1 MLETIRRIIVPT
13 DFSDL
18 SDIAMRSAVALGRR
32 DSASIHLLH
41 VIRLP
46 FLHTNYDVNVPEAIW
61 EGIRKG
67 TQERMDAARKQLLE
81 AGVAEVEQIVSES
94 LRPAEA
100 IEKFAEEREA
110 DLVVMATHG
119 RAGIKHSFIGSIT
132 ERTLRTS
139 SVPVLAIK
147 DTGAEG
153 LPIRR
158 ILVPTDFSPPSQ
170 EATRLACSLAE
181 RFGAAIDV
189 LYVLE
194 GWPGYLQFAS
204 AEAIDFETRAQAAMG
219 DRLESV
225 KTEMSRSNLS
235 VSAHLRKGIAAD
247 VIVDEADRLGAD
259 LIVMGTHGH
268 RGIAHLALGSVTERS
283 LRMAPCSVLTTHAS
297 LEESSGAG

>member
-1 MLETIRRIIVPT
+1 
-13 DFSDL
+13 
-18 SDIAMRSAVALGRR
+18 
-32 DSASIHLLH
+32 
-41 VIRLP
+41 
-46 FLHTNYDVNVPEAIW
+46 
-61 EGIRKG
+61 
-67 TQERMDAARKQLLE
+67 MDAARNQLLE
-81 AGVAEVEQIVSES
+81 AGITEVEQIVSES
-94 LRPAEA
+94 LKPAEA
-100 IEKFAEEREA
+100 ITKYAEELDA

-119 RAGIKHSFIGSIT
+119 RAGLKHSFIGSIT
-132 ERTLRTS
+132 ERTLRTA

-147 DTGAEG
+147 DSGTEP

-189 LYVLE
+189 LYVLDE
-194 GWPGYLQFAS
+194 WPGYLQFAS
-204 AEAIDFETRAQAAMG
+204 AEAIDFETRARAVMG
-219 DRLESV
+219 DRLEAL

-268 RGIAHLALGSVTERS
+268 RGMAHLALGSVTERS
-283 LRMAPCSVLTTHAS
+283 LRMAPCSVLTTRAS
-297 LEESSGAG
+297 PEEPGDAG

>member
-100 IEKFAEEREA
+100 IKKFAEEREA